1 MVIAVA
7 SGKGG
12 TGKTTV
18 SAALALALSAEG
30 PVSFLD
36 CDVEE
41 PNAGIFLSAEK
52 PDEQPV
58 EVSVP
63 AVDAEKCTGCGAC
76 ASFCRFNALAMVRG
90 KVLVFPELC
99 HGCGGCT
106 LVCPS
111 QAITERGERIGVIR
125 RGMVGSI
132 SFADGCLDVGRAM
145 SPPLI
150 RALKKGIRRSGLTI
164 IDSPP
169 GTSCPM
175 VTAVKGADYVL
186 LVTEPTPFG
195 LHDLKLAVL
204 TMRETEIPFGVI
216 INRSDAG
223 DDRVVRWCDEQNI
236 RILMQIPEDRRVAEA
251 YSRGK
256 TILDAD
262 GSYRER
268 FTGLLRVL
276 ESASYGGGQ

>member
-1 MVIAVA
+1 M
-7 SGKGG
+7 
-12 TGKTTV
+12 
-18 SAALALALSAEG
+18 
-30 PVSFLD
+30 
-36 CDVEE
+36 
-41 PNAGIFLSAEK
+41 
-52 PDEQPV
+52 
-58 EVSVP
+58 P
-63 AVDAEKCTGCGAC
+63 AVDVGKCIGCGAC

-236 RILMQIPEDRRVAEA
+236 SILMQIPEDRRIAEA

-256 TILDAD
+256 SIFEAD

-268 FTGLLRVL
+268 FAELLRFL
-276 ESASYGGGQ
+276 ESALYGGSQ

>member
-18 SAALALALSAEG
+18 SVALALSSDTE
-30 PVSFLD
+30 VTLLD

-41 PNAGIFLSAEK
+41 PNTGLFLS
-52 PDEQPV
+52 V
-58 EVSVP
+58 EMSHEEIVSIKVP
-63 AVDAEKCTGCGAC
+63 LINAEKCSGCGAC
-76 ASFCRFNALAMVRG
+76 ASFCRFNALAMVNK

-99 HGCGGCT
+99 HGCGGCM
-106 LVCPS
+106 LVCPER
-111 QAITERGERIGVIR
+111 AITEKDERIGVIR
-125 RGMVGSI
+125 KGKTGNI
-132 SFADGCLDVGRAM
+132 TFIEGTLDVGRAM

-150 RALKKGIRRSGLTI
+150 RAVKKSTAPGAVTI
-164 IDSPP
+164 IDCPP

-175 VTAVKGADYVL
+175 LTAVKGADYAL

-195 LHDLKLAVL
+195 LHDLTLAVKTL
-204 TMRETEIPFGVI
+204 RETTIPFGVI

-223 DDRVVRWCDEQNI
+223 DDRVVRWCEKERI

-251 YSRGK
+251 YSRGES
-256 TILDAD
+256 ILSADA
-262 GSYRER
+262 SYRETFSELRR
-268 FTGLLRVL
+268 FL
-276 ESASYGGGQ
+276 ESVNQGERA

>member
-1 MVIAVA
+1 MVVAVA

-18 SAALALALSAEG
+18 SAALALSAEG

-76 ASFCRFNALAMVRG
+76 ASFCRFNALAMVSR

-106 LVCPS
+106 LVCSS

-150 RALKKGIRRSGLTI
+150 RALKKGICRSGLTI

-204 TMRETEIPFGVI
+204 TMRETGIPFGVI

-256 TILDAD
+256 SILEAD
-262 GSYRER
+262 GAYRER
-268 FTGLLRVL
+268 FTELLRFL

>member
-268 FTGLLRVL
+268 FTVLLRFL

>member
-1 MVIAVA
+1 MIIAVA

-18 SAALALALSAEG
+18 SLALALSAERE
-30 PVSFLD
+30 VTLLD

-41 PNAGIFLSAEK
+41 PNAGLFLSIEMTQ
-52 PDEQPV
+52 EENVPV
-58 EVSVP
+58 KVP
-63 AVDAEKCTGCGAC
+63 SVDAQTCTGCGAC
-76 ASFCRFNALAMVRG
+76 ASFCRFNALAMVNR

-106 LVCPS
+106 LVCPAG
-111 QAITERGERIGVIR
+111 AITERDERIGVIR
-125 RGMVGSI
+125 RGRKDHI
-132 SFADGCLDVGRAM
+132 SFADGTLDVGKAM

-150 RALKKGIRRSGLTI
+150 RALKKGISRERYTI

-204 TMRETEIPFGVI
+204 TMRETGIPFGVI
-216 INRSDAG
+216 INRSDSG
-223 DDRVVRWCDEQNI
+223 DDRVVRWCNEQGI

-251 YSRGK
+251 YSRGQS
-256 TILDAD
+256 ILSAGDVYA
-262 GSYRER
+262 ER
-268 FTGLLRVL
+268 FAELHRFL
-276 ESASYGGGQ
+276 ETVSCGDQL

>member
-1 MVIAVA
+1 MVVAVA

-18 SAALALALSAEG
+18 SAALALSAEG

-76 ASFCRFNALAMVRG
+76 ASFCRFNALAMVSR

-106 LVCPS
+106 LVCSS

-125 RGMVGSI
+125 RGMVGPI

-204 TMRETEIPFGVI
+204 TMRETGIPFGVI

-223 DDRVVRWCDEQNI
+223 DNRVVRWCDEQNI

-256 TILDAD
+256 SILDAD
-262 GSYRER
+262 GAYRER
-268 FTGLLRVL
+268 FTELLRFL

>member
-1 MVIAVA
+1 MVVAVA

-18 SAALALALSAEG
+18 SAALALSAEG

-204 TMRETEIPFGVI
+204 TMRETGIPFGVI

-223 DDRVVRWCDEQNI
+223 DNRVVRWCDEQNI

-256 TILDAD
+256 SILDAD
-262 GSYRER
+262 GAYRER
-268 FTGLLRVL
+268 FTELLRFL